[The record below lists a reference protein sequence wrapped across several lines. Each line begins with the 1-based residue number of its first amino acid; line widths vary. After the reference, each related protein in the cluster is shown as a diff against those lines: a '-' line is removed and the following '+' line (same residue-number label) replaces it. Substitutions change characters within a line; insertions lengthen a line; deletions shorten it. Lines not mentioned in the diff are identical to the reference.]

1 MDRQWSVR
9 DQHRADVL
17 ALLHRGRKL
26 TRGEIAEALRLTR
39 STVSDILGGLLD
51 QGIITVTS
59 QRAPG
64 GRGRPAEVLGIHPG
78 AARFVGIDFSHDA
91 SILCL
96 ANSAGEVIASAT
108 VEYSPGAGWDARVRQ
123 TMQTMREL
131 AVGEIH
137 LEFLARIGVGLP
149 GPNSATWHGFPATET
164 PTEPFQLVKARVREM
179 FADEF
184 GCDVLVDHHI
194 RFAAL
199 YEASIDGQAEHSII
213 YLRLST
219 GVGGALLDSGTALRG
234 AHLLAG
240 EIGHMISDESPS
252 ARTCRCGR
260 RGCLETIASKGAV
273 TEAWQ
278 RTAGADADLDHLA
291 AALADRDPRALE
303 LLTALA
309 ATVGRVLGIAA
320 LVTDPD
326 EIVLAGEVG
335 TLLEPVLP
343 ALRDAVCRQCLV
355 GADLVVRSGETA
367 HQQGARGAIAAL
379 RALDQPLPRPRP
391 ARTSDLPS
399 PAEGALS
406 VLSVR

>member
-1 MDRQWSVR
+1 GGPPHPLRRPLRGEHRWAGR
-9 DQHRADVL
+9 AQHHLSAAV
-17 ALLHRGRKL
+17 HRGR
-26 TRGEIAEALRLTR
+26 RC
-39 STVSDILGGLLD
+39 
-51 QGIITVTS
+51 
-59 QRAPG
+59 
-64 GRGRPAEVLGIHPG
+64 
-78 AARFVGIDFSHDA
+78 AARLRHG
-91 SILCL
+91 
-96 ANSAGEVIASAT
+96 SA
-108 VEYSPGAGWDARVRQ
+108 R
-123 TMQTMREL
+123 
-131 AVGEIH
+131 
-137 LEFLARIGVGLP
+137 
-149 GPNSATWHGFPATET
+149 
-164 PTEPFQLVKARVREM
+164 
-179 FADEF
+179 
-184 GCDVLVDHHI
+184 
-194 RFAAL
+194 
-199 YEASIDGQAEHSII
+199 
-213 YLRLST
+213 
-219 GVGGALLDSGTALRG
+219 

-355 GADLVVRSGETA
+355 GADLVVRRGETA
-367 HQQGARGAIAAL
+367 H
-379 RALDQPLPRPRP
+379 
-391 ARTSDLPS
+391 
-399 PAEGALS
+399 
-406 VLSVR
+406 

>member
-1 MDRQWSVR
+1 
-9 DQHRADVL
+9 
-17 ALLHRGRKL
+17 
-26 TRGEIAEALRLTR
+26 
-39 STVSDILGGLLD
+39 
-51 QGIITVTS
+51 
-59 QRAPG
+59 
-64 GRGRPAEVLGIHPG
+64 PG

-149 GPNSATWHGFPATET
+149 GPNSATGHRFPATQT

-260 RGCLETIASKGAV
+260 RGCLGTVASKGAL
-273 TEAWQ
+273 TEAAP
-278 RTAGADADLDHLA
+278 TA
-291 AALADRDPRALE
+291 AAYRPCSPMVIPAPSRSSRHRPPPWAASSASPRWSPIPTRSCSPERWARCSTPSCPPPAAPSAGNASSAL
-303 LLTALA
+303 TWWCA
-309 ATVGRVLGIAA
+309 
-320 LVTDPD
+320 
-326 EIVLAGEVG
+326 
-335 TLLEPVLP
+335 
-343 ALRDAVCRQCLV
+343 
-355 GADLVVRSGETA
+355 
-367 HQQGARGAIAAL
+367 
-379 RALDQPLPRPRP
+379 
-391 ARTSDLPS
+391 
-399 PAEGALS
+399 
-406 VLSVR
+406 